1 MRASPKR
8 RPLLQASTQSCG
20 LALCAAALLG
30 GESEGS
36 TTILYTD
43 TTDVTLPINR
53 ATKAGSNVSG
63 ISFDPNHTVG
73 TAPNYATEFG
83 PIDSSYDY
91 FFAGRILS
99 AQLTS
104 HTLSDIF
111 LTANQE
117 IGSAL
122 SYASSKDF
130 LSVDFY
136 AVPITEDAY
145 IGLAYFDGT
154 DYYYGWV
161 RFNRASEYE
170 ATLKDFAMEQ
180 TPNTS
185 ISASAIPEAGSVLL
199 ALGSLGLATLR
210 RRVVR

>member
-1 MRASPKR
+1 MRTSPKR
-8 RPLLQASTQSCG
+8 QPLRQASTQSCG

-30 GESEGS
+30 GDAEGS

-43 TTDVTLPINR
+43 TGDVTLHFNTASKGTPP
-53 ATKAGSNVSG
+53 A
-63 ISFDPNHTVG
+63 ISFDPDHTVG
-73 TAPNYATEFG
+73 TAPDYATAYG
-83 PIDSSYDY
+83 LVDLSYDY
-91 FFAGRILS
+91 FFSGGDLFTQTA
-99 AQLTS
+99 S
-104 HTLSDIF
+104 HTVSLDF
-111 LTANQE
+111 LTADQE

-122 SYASSKDF
+122 SYAPSMSF
-130 LSVDFY
+130 LSSDFY
-136 AVPITEDAY
+136 NIVPIAEDAY
-145 IGLAYFDGT
+145 VGLAYFDGA

-185 ISASAIPEAGSVLL
+185 ILAGAVPEPGSIILTF
-199 ALGSLGLATLR
+199 GGLGLATLR